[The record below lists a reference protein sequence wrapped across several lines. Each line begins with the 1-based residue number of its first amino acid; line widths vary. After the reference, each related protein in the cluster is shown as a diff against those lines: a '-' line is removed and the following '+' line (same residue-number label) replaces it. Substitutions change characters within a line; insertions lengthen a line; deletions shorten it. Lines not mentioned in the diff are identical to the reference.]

1 MCLVSDWENF
11 SLKIIGLVGSE
22 MDSLDLDDAMMR
34 RKIAIQR
41 IMDLRNRLKRD
52 NIPAKIEEVLNC
64 FDSMAKKF
72 GIWLWGPLI
81 SC

>member
-1 MCLVSDWENF
+1 
-11 SLKIIGLVGSE
+11 

-52 NIPAKIEEVLNC
+52 NIPAKIEEVL
-64 FDSMAKKF
+64 MAKKF